1 MAKKPGEIPLTPAMA
16 ASEFVHLHV
25 HTAYSLLDGAIRL
38 KDLIARVQELEMPA
52 VAITD
57 HGALFGALEFY
68 EKARA
73 AGIKPILGCEVY
85 VAPGSRLERKG
96 AGKGE
101 NHHLVLLAA
110 DRQGYH
116 NLLQLVTRAHLE
128 GFYYRPRV
136 DKELLSELNAGL
148 IALSSCLHGEVARCL
163 LNNDRSGAEAGA
175 KEYAEIFPGRF
186 YLEVQANDL
195 PEQLQVNAALLE
207 LAPRWGLPLVPTNDC
222 HYLHPEDA
230 RAHDVL
236 LCIQTGKTVSTAGR
250 MQFRTD
256 QLYFKSAQEMAR
268 TFPDPALLAVT
279 SEIASRCQV
288 DLELGHFRFPI
299 FPAQAGES
307 MEEVLARQAREGLTA
322 RLAIAPPPDSR
333 PPEQYWQRLQYEL
346 EILGKMGFSGYFLV
360 VADIVNQARRKG
372 IPVGPGRGSAAG
384 SLVAYALGI
393 TDLDPLAYGLIFER
407 FLNPERL
414 SPPDIDVDFC
424 FERRGEIIDYVARTY
439 GRQNVA
445 QITTFGSLKTRQV
458 IRDVGRALEVPYAEV
473 DKIAKLV
480 PEKLNITLEQA
491 LQLEPRL
498 RELRDTNPTVQ
509 EILTIAAALEGLP
522 RHAST
527 HASAFVIADRPLME
541 YLPLYKGSKGEQVT
555 QFDMKGV
562 ERVGLVKFDFL
573 GLRTLTV
580 IEQAARLIR
589 RRYQADFDI
598 AAIPLDD
605 ADTFAL
611 LQVANT
617 AGVFQLESPGMR
629 ALMVRLKPN
638 SFEDVVALVALYRPG
653 PMESGMLEDYVRR
666 KHREV
671 PVTYLLPELE
681 PILKETYGIILYQ
694 EQVMQIAAELSGYSL
709 AEADILRR
717 AMGKKEPAVMA
728 AQRERFITGAAARQ
742 VPTAKAAALFN
753 LIEKFAGYGFNKS
766 HSAAYALIAYQT
778 AYLKAHYPLEF
789 LAALL
794 NSEINHTATL
804 AKHIMEARDQ
814 GIELLPPN
822 INLSHRDFTVEDGK
836 VRFGLAGVKN
846 VGVGAIQEIVEA
858 RGRGA
863 FTGLGDFLVRV
874 NLGKVNRKVLEAL
887 ILAGAFDT
895 LQPNRARLWAGL
907 EEALEKVQNYKRL
920 QADKQ
925 MSMFAELPRPSAD
938 DWLPEAPPWED
949 SVKLAREKEAL
960 GVYLTGHPLGAY
972 RGLLKSLVP
981 LTTADLAEVPDSQ
994 DVQLGVVVTELK
1006 EKVSKRGGRLA
1017 ILTAEDLAGSV
1028 EVLVFG
1034 ELLDRVANLLSQ
1046 PSLPLWLKG
1055 NVVQEEKGPKIV
1067 AQEIAPLEATLPR
1080 WPARLD
1086 LRLQAASV
1094 TREQLLALKEI
1105 LTRHPGPIP
1114 AFLHFLD
1121 PQNGEAILAL
1131 PEDLSLTPSDG
1142 LALEI
1147 NRTFGYPVLSW

>member
-1 MAKKPGEIPLTPAMA
+1 MA

-38 KDLIARVQELEMPA
+38 KDLIARAQALEMPA

-85 VAPGSRLERKG
+85 VAPGSRLDRKG
-96 AGKGE
+96 AGKGD

-110 DRQGYH
+110 DAQGYQ

-148 IALSSCLHGEVARCL
+148 IALSSCLHGGVARHL
-163 LNNDRSGAEAGA
+163 LHDDLAGAEASA
-175 KEYAEIFPGRF
+175 REYAEIFPGRF

-250 MQFRTD
+250 MQFSTD
-256 QLYFKSAQEMAR
+256 QLYFKSAEEMAR
-268 TFPDPALLAVT
+268 AFPDPALLAVT
-279 SEIASRCQV
+279 GEIASRCQV
-288 DLELGHFRFPI
+288 NLELGHFRFPI
-299 FPAQAGES
+299 FPAQTGES
-307 MEEVLARQAREGLTA
+307 MEAAMGRQAREGLTA
-322 RLAIAPPPDSR
+322 RLAAAPPPASR
-333 PPEQYWQRLQYEL
+333 PAEQYWQRLQYEL
-346 EILGKMGFSGYFLV
+346 EILEKMGFSGYFLV

-407 FLNPERL
+407 FLNPERV

-424 FERRGEIIDYVARTY
+424 FERRGEIIDYVTRTY

-480 PEKLNITLEQA
+480 PERLNITLEQA
-491 LQLEPRL
+491 LQMEPRL

-509 EILTIAAALEGLP
+509 EVLTVAAALEGLP

-580 IEQAARLIR
+580 IDQAVRLIR
-589 RRYQADFDI
+589 RSYQADFDI
-598 AAIPLDD
+598 AAIPLED

-611 LQVANT
+611 LQAANT
-617 AGVFQLESPGMR
+617 AGVFQLESAGMR
-629 ALMVRLKPN
+629 ALMVRLKPT
-638 SFEDVVALVALYRPG
+638 SFEDIVALVALYRPG
-653 PMESGMLEDYVRR
+653 PMESGMLEDFVRR
-666 KHREV
+666 KHGELSA
-671 PVTYLLPELE
+671 TYLLPELE
-681 PILKETYGIILYQ
+681 SILKETYGIILYQ

-728 AQRERFITGAAARQ
+728 AQRERFISGTVAHQ

-794 NSEINHTATL
+794 NSEINQTTAL

-846 VGVGAIQEIVEA
+846 VGVGAIQEVLEA
-858 RGRGA
+858 RAKGA

-887 ILAGAFDT
+887 IQAGAFDT

-925 MSMFAELPRPSAD
+925 MSMFAELPQPAAD
-938 DWLPEAPPWED
+938 DWLPEAPAWED

-960 GVYLTGHPLGAY
+960 GVYLTGHPLEGY
-972 RGLLKSLVP
+972 RALLKSLMP

-994 DVQLGVVVTELK
+994 DVNLGVVVTELK
-1006 EKVSKRGGRLA
+1006 EKVSKKGGRLA
-1017 ILTAEDLAGSV
+1017 ILTVEDLAGSV

-1034 ELLDRVANLLSQ
+1034 ELLDRAANWLTQ
-1046 PSLPLWLKG
+1046 PSLALWLKG
-1055 NVVQEEKGPKIV
+1055 TVVQEEKGPKVV
-1067 AQEIAPLEATLPR
+1067 AQEIAPLETTLPR
-1080 WPARLD
+1080 WPERLD

-1094 TREQLLALKEI
+1094 TREQLLALKDI
-1105 LTRHPGPIP
+1105 
-1114 AFLHFLD
+1114 
-1121 PQNGEAILAL
+1121 
-1131 PEDLSLTPSDG
+1131 
-1142 LALEI
+1142 
-1147 NRTFGYPVLSW
+1147 